1 MQNMEI
7 ENTFW
12 AELDEEI
19 CPCSDT
25 GWADINNNWEQC
37 PVHFDGQLHPESV
50 ALLMDDPKR
59 MEEEER
65 KSKLRYKIAKERLAI
80 SELSAQLRK
89 HQEEIVRLDLEL
101 VNRTPTVR
109 YLPAVITSL
118 LKPDT
123 SIQLEGMN
131 DEQAP

>member
-1 MQNMEI
+1 METD
-7 ENTFW
+7 NTFW

-19 CPCSDT
+19 CPCNDT

-37 PVHFDGQLHPESV
+37 PIHFEGQLHPESV

-65 KSKLRYKIAKERLAI
+65 KSKLRYKIAKARLTI
-80 SELSAQLRK
+80 TELSSELRK
-89 HQEEIVRLDLEL
+89 QQEAVTKLELEL

-109 YLPAVITSL
+109 YMPAVITSL

-123 SIQLEGMN
+123 STSIEGMDN
-131 DEQAP
+131 EQAP